1 MAVPIKH
8 ILGILV
14 DNLSIRGSV
23 LPLSKSRS
31 TGWAKGLDIPM
42 GGKTVIYT
50 GHMYQLIPSITAMEK
65 MTSKFANSWISKYYG
80 IGRMVNK
87 VINISRFMTWT
98 NANERAKFDGMLRN
112 IALLLKT
119 AEVDFGY
126 LYGEELY
133 TGTLVYDE
141 GINDVFEYHAHKV
154 YERIKKHNVERVIT
168 VDPHTTDMLKSVY
181 PKIIKDYQL
190 EVKSYL
196 EVLAESN
203 LKPLKTLE
211 QDIVIHDSCVYARYE
226 GIIDQPRQLLENA
239 GAKIIEPINSR
250 KMTYCCGGPVESL
263 FPIKARTVADSRV
276 EQLTSAGDS
285 SVTMCPICY
294 INLKAAAENNGLSVK
309 DISDYLVEAYCDR
322 NNSV

>member
-8 ILGILV
+8 VLGILV
-14 DNLSIRGSV
+14 DNLSKRGSV
-23 LPLSKSRS
+23 LPLSRSRS
-31 TGWAKGLDIPM
+31 IGWAKGLNIPT

-50 GHMYQLIPSITAMEK
+50 GLMYQLMPSIIAMEK
-65 MTSKFANSWISKYYG
+65 MTSKFANSWISDFYG
-80 IGRMVNK
+80 VGRMVNK
-87 VINISRFMTWT
+87 VVNISPFMTWT
-98 NANERAKFDGMLRN
+98 NADEREKFDRILRN
-112 IALLLKT
+112 IANLLQV
-119 AEVDFGY
+119 ADVDFGY

-133 TGTLVYDE
+133 AGALVHDE
-141 GINDVFEYHAHKV
+141 GINDVFEAHAHKV
-154 YERIKKHNVERVIT
+154 YERLKKHNVEQVIT

-203 LKPLKTLE
+203 LKPLKKIE

-239 GAKIIEPINSR
+239 GAQIIEPMNTK

-263 FPIKARTVADSRV
+263 FPIKARTIADNRV
-276 EQLTSAGDS
+276 EQLASVGDK
-285 SVTMCPICY
+285 SVTMCPICFV
-294 INLKAAAENNGLSVK
+294 NLRTAAETKILSVK

-322 NNSV
+322 